1 MKIEH
6 LVSQHL
12 SIKIGLWLMIIFIM
26 VAMFGWDI
34 LQDMKRLRF
43 EASIVEG
50 SNHKS
55 HELHNLEISINRY
68 IDPMKEFLIT
78 GDYRLEAYFNQRHQS
93 LLSSIQT
100 YEHHYADDSFR
111 RISDQ
116 LQRIYALSHRIFA
129 LPFAV
134 GNMEGPILL
143 KEVNEHGKI
152 AVLQLSEQ
160 HQNLDIQVNDA
171 MRMMDGLRMDMR
183 DDALVL
189 LLILLMTLIF
199 LTHFIYSQIVLPLVR
214 MRKAAQ
220 QIGEG
225 DFTQQSPVTSQDEI
239 GELASALN
247 TMGQAL
253 QERDKHLDHARN
265 LSAYQEKMNALGF
278 IAAGIAHEIG
288 NPLAAIS
295 VSLQV
300 AQKKLGKKDHHID
313 HHIEAALVESE
324 RIESIIQMI
333 LNFSRHDPHR
343 HLHFFKLQPVIDNA
357 VYLAQMSPDKKT
369 IHVSTDIDAHLP
381 VVYSDESIVL
391 QVLINLILNAIDA
404 CKGGG
409 SIIIHAFEGMNG
421 VMLNVKDTGS
431 GIPTAVQQA
440 IFEPHFTSKPRGQG
454 TGLGLAI
461 SRELL
466 HSIQSSLQ
474 LIHSDEHGSCFQI
487 YLPMSEK
494 ELHETVNC

>member
-6 LVSQHL
+6 FVSQHL

-43 EASIVEG
+43 EASIVER

-78 GDYRLEAYFNQRHQS
+78 GDYRLEAYFNQLHQG
-93 LLSSIQT
+93 LLTSIQS
-100 YEHHYADDSFR
+100 YENHYTNHS
-111 RISDQ
+111 
-116 LQRIYALSHRIFA
+116 LQTIVEQVHRIYALSHHIFT

-152 AVLQLSEQ
+152 AVSQLSKQ
-160 HQNLDIQVNDA
+160 HQNLDIQVNRA

-183 DDALVL
+183 DDALALLFVL
-189 LLILLMTLIF
+189 LITLMF
-199 LTHFIYSQIVLPLVR
+199 LTHFIYSSIVLPLVR

-220 QIGEG
+220 HIGEG

-239 GELASALN
+239 GELSRAFNA
-247 TMGQAL
+247 MGQAL
-253 QERDKHLDHARN
+253 KERDKHLDHARN
-265 LSAYQEKMNALGF
+265 LAAYQEKMNALGF

-300 AQKKLGKKDHHID
+300 AQKKIRKKNYHID
-313 HHIEAALVESE
+313 SQLEAALIESE

-333 LNFSRHDPHR
+333 LNFSRHDSHR
-343 HLHFFKLQPVIDNA
+343 HLIFFKFQAVIDNA

-369 IHVSTDIDAHLP
+369 IHVSTEIAPHLP
-381 VVYSDESIVL
+381 AVYSDENIVL

-404 CKGGG
+404 CKDGG
-409 SIIIHAFEGMNG
+409 SIHIHAFEGRNG
-421 VMLNVKDTGS
+421 IMLHIKDTGS
-431 GIPTAVQQA
+431 GIPVDVQQA
-440 IFEPHFTSKPRGQG
+440 VFEPNFTSKPRGQG

-466 HSIQSSLQ
+466 HSIYGSLQ
-474 LIHSDEHGSCFQI
+474 LLHSDEQGSCFQI
-487 YLPMSEK
+487 YLPIHPK
-494 ELHETVNC
+494 ESA